1 MEKVFT
7 TANELAN
14 TLKGFKGASL
24 CSIELT
30 TKVKMNKKSRVTA
43 IPTTTAFKG
52 DVYRSYKE
60 AGMFG
65 VSYENAVNN
74 TLKRENKENDFKA
87 DSLPWGEWF
96 DTNKIIAHKNE
107 FYLRYYVNMSANS
120 KADKGA
126 VFHYEDGTPL
136 TSEEIALIPEYTA
149 PKRTSSGRQGT
160 DKAVEPRTAKMSGI
174 NKIKVGGVTLIR
186 G

>member
-1 MEKVFT
+1 MEKVF
-7 TANELAN
+7 NNSKELAT
-14 TLKGFKGASL
+14 TLRGFKGASL

-30 TKVKMNKKSRVTA
+30 TKVKMNKKSRVSGV
-43 IPTTTAFKG
+43 PTVEAFKG

-65 VSYENAVNN
+65 VNYENAVNN

-96 DTNKIIAHKNE
+96 DTNKIIAHKDE

-120 KADKGA
+120 KADKGS
-126 VFHYEDGTPL
+126 VYHYEDGTPL
-136 TSEEIALIPEYTA
+136 TPEEVALIPEYTA
-149 PKRTSSGRQGT
+149 PKRSGSGRQGT
-160 DKAVEPRTAKMSGI
+160 EKAVEPRTAKMSGI
-174 NKIKVGGVTLIR
+174 KKIKVGGATFTR
-186 G
+186 A